1 MTSLLPTLRDKT
13 SKNRVNSWILFPV
26 DSLSKQGGTCVCA
39 QLLSR
44 VLLWELMDCSLSVS
58 SVHGIFQVRIL
69 EWVAISYS
77 RDLPDPGIE
86 PMSDRE
92 GLNPV

>member
-1 MTSLLPTLRDKT
+1 MR
-13 SKNRVNSWILFPV
+13 
-26 DSLSKQGGTCVCA
+26 A

-44 VLLWELMDCSLSVS
+44 VLLWECMDCSLSGF

>member
-1 MTSLLPTLRDKT
+1 M
-13 SKNRVNSWILFPV
+13 
-26 DSLSKQGGTCVCA
+26 CA

-44 VLLWELMDCSLSVS
+44 VLLLERMDCSLSGF

>member
-1 MTSLLPTLRDKT
+1 M
-13 SKNRVNSWILFPV
+13 
-26 DSLSKQGGTCVCA
+26 CA

-44 VLLWELMDCSLSVS
+44 VLLWERMDCSLSVS

-77 RDLPDPGIE
+77 RDLPDPGVE
-86 PMSDRE
+86 PRLLCLQHWQVDSLPLSHL
-92 GLNPV
+92 GNLLHSSVNPVLNQTSPSSQC